1 MAAKKAKKN
10 VRYDSQRI
18 RLKVGESEKATGG
31 YEYRWTTEDGK
42 RHSIYAPT
50 LEMLRE
56 MQEQI
61 TVDQYEGLK
70 ADAKQLTVN
79 DCFKLWS
86 ELKRGIKDNTFQGYI
101 YRYEMFIKPTF
112 GKKRV
117 TKVTKSDVKR
127 FYNNLVDQ
135 RYVSISTLDT
145 IHNVLHQV
153 FEVAVE
159 DHYIRENPTDKMLK
173 ELRLAHGHKV
183 EKKKALTFAQQELF
197 INYIQNEPTYQHWYP
212 IFYIMLNTGMRVGEI
227 TGLRWRDVDM
237 ETGMISINHTLVYYD
252 HNDSRGTYFSINTP
266 KTDAGGR
273 QIPMTAGVRE
283 AFEME
288 RKFQEENGIES
299 RDRID
304 GYDDFIFVT
313 RFGNVQRHTNLNK
326 ALKRIM
332 RDCNDQVLLN
342 HKSTKKEPV
351 LLPDF
356 SCHTLRHSFATRL
369 CEAGVNLKCIQDVM
383 GHADIS
389 TTLDI
394 YVDAMED
401 FNKREVASFDGFM
414 EKLRA
419 VNR

>member
-159 DHYIRENPTDKMLK
+159 DHYMLTVSSVTK
-173 ELRLAHGHKV
+173 
-183 EKKKALTFAQQELF
+183 
-197 INYIQNEPTYQHWYP
+197 P
-212 IFYIMLNTGMRVGEI
+212 IV
-227 TGLRWRDVDM
+227 
-237 ETGMISINHTLVYYD
+237 ISG
-252 HNDSRGTYFSINTP
+252 S
-266 KTDAGGR
+266 A
-273 QIPMTAGVRE
+273 
-283 AFEME
+283 
-288 RKFQEENGIES
+288 
-299 RDRID
+299 
-304 GYDDFIFVT
+304 YDDYYV
-313 RFGNVQRHTNLNK
+313 
-326 ALKRIM
+326 
-332 RDCNDQVLLN
+332 
-342 HKSTKKEPV
+342 
-351 LLPDF
+351 
-356 SCHTLRHSFATRL
+356 
-369 CEAGVNLKCIQDVM
+369 
-383 GHADIS
+383 GH
-389 TTLDI
+389 
-394 YVDAMED
+394 
-401 FNKREVASFDGFM
+401 
-414 EKLRA
+414 
-419 VNR
+419 